1 MSIKSVL
8 EKRRSFNKV
17 EVIICSLIFLAFSTN
32 SKAEICN
39 NSKAIEQYNM
49 AISVPDIT
57 QKLELLQQAT
67 TACSATYEILLEL
80 GDAYFENQQLD
91 YAINTYSRTLNRSI
105 SDSQAKQANIF
116 MRLMYAYDSKADRL
130 TINQYARKIQLLKA
144 NGMTWDMASEQAYQT
159 LYRKN
164 KQQLTEVP
172 VTAEELKRG
181 LKKADEPS
189 NRNLAIIG
197 IDNDTSSSSVQ
208 IDMDINFSSD
218 SSLLTLAS
226 KDILNQI
233 INALDGNIDSIK
245 QIKVIGHT
253 DSKGTNLYNQ
263 QLSEQRAQMVSN
275 YIQEKIPGLYTRLI
289 SLGMGESELIDT
301 ANSESAHALN
311 RRVVF
316 QIE

>member
-1 MSIKSVL
+1 MNNQCILKVSKPLNKFGATVC
-8 EKRRSFNKV
+8 SF
-17 EVIICSLIFLAFSTN
+17 IFLAVSTN
-32 SKAEICN
+32 SQAESCN
-39 NSKAIEQYNM
+39 DAKAIEQYNM
-49 AISVPDIT
+49 AISAPDIT
-57 QKLELLQQAT
+57 QKLELLQQAN

-91 YAINTYSRTLNRSI
+91 YAISTYSRTLNRSI

-116 MRLMYAYDSKADRL
+116 MRLMYAYNNKAERL
-130 TINQYARKIQLLKA
+130 TVNQYARKIQLLKA
-144 NGMTWDMASEQAYQT
+144 NGMTWDITSEQAYQA

-164 KQQLTEVP
+164 KKKLTEVP
-172 VTAEELKRG
+172 VTAEELKIG
-181 LKKADEPS
+181 LNKANEPS
-189 NRNLAIIG
+189 NRNLAVIG

-208 IDMDINFSSD
+208 IDMDIKFSSD
-218 SSLLTLAS
+218 SSSLTPTS
-226 KDILNQI
+226 KDTLNQI
-233 INALDGNIDSIK
+233 IDALDGNSDSIE

-263 QLSEQRAQMVSN
+263 HLSEQRARTVSN
-275 YIQEKIPGLYTRLI
+275 YIQEKKPSLSARLI

>member
-1 MSIKSVL
+1 MNNQCILKVSKSL
-8 EKRRSFNKV
+8 NKFSAIV
-17 EVIICSLIFLAFSTN
+17 FGCTFLAVSTN
-32 SKAEICN
+32 SQAESCN
-39 NSKAIEQYNM
+39 DAKAIEQYNT
-49 AISVPDIT
+49 AISAPDIT
-57 QKLELLQQAT
+57 HKLELLQQAT

-116 MRLMYAYDSKADRL
+116 MRLMYAYNSKAERL
-130 TINQYARKIQLLKA
+130 TVNQYARKIQLLKA
-144 NGMTWDMASEQAYQT
+144 NGMTWDMASEQSYQA

-172 VTAEELKRG
+172 VTAEELKIG
-181 LKKADEPS
+181 LNKADEPS
-189 NRNLAIIG
+189 NRNLAVIG
-197 IDNDTSSSSVQ
+197 IDDDTSSSSVQ
-208 IDMDINFSSD
+208 IDMDIKFSSD
-218 SSLLTLAS
+218 SSSLTLAS
-226 KDILNQI
+226 KDTLNQI
-233 INALDGNIDSIK
+233 INALNSNSDSIE

-263 QLSEQRAQMVSN
+263 HLSERRAQMVSN
-275 YIQEKIPGLYTRLI
+275 YIQEKTPSLYARLI

-301 ANSESAHALN
+301 FNSESAHALN

>member
-1 MSIKSVL
+1 MNNQCILKVSKPL
-8 EKRRSFNKV
+8 NKFSAIV
-17 EVIICSLIFLAFSTN
+17 FGCTFLAISPN
-32 SKAEICN
+32 SQAESCN
-39 NSKAIEQYNM
+39 DAKAIEQYNM
-49 AISVPDIT
+49 AISASDIT
-57 QKLELLQQAT
+57 HKLELLQQAT
-67 TACSATYEILLEL
+67 TACSATYEMLLEL

-91 YAINTYSRTLNRSI
+91 YAINIYSRTLNRSI

-116 MRLMYAYDSKADRL
+116 MRLMYAYNSKAERL
-130 TINQYARKIQLLKA
+130 TVNQYARKIQLLKA
-144 NGMTWDMASEQAYQT
+144 NGMTWDMASEQSYQA

-172 VTAEELKRG
+172 VTAEELKIG
-181 LKKADEPS
+181 LNKADEPS
-189 NRNLAIIG
+189 NRNLAVIG
-197 IDNDTSSSSVQ
+197 IDDDTSSSSVQ
-208 IDMDINFSSD
+208 IDMDIKFSSD
-218 SSLLTLAS
+218 SSSLTLAS
-226 KDILNQI
+226 KDTLNQI
-233 INALDGNIDSIK
+233 INALNGNSDSIE

-263 QLSEQRAQMVSN
+263 HLSERRARTVSN
-275 YIQEKIPGLYTRLI
+275 YIQEKIPSLYARLI

>member
-1 MSIKSVL
+1 MNNQCVL
-8 EKRRSFNKV
+8 EVSKPLIKFGVIVCSF
-17 EVIICSLIFLAFSTN
+17 IFLAVSTN
-32 SKAEICN
+32 SQAVSCN
-39 NSKAIEQYNM
+39 DAKAIEQYNT
-49 AISVPDIT
+49 AISIPDVK
-57 QKLELLQQAT
+57 QKLELLQEAA
-67 TACSATYEILLEL
+67 TACSANYEILIEL

-105 SDSQAKQANIF
+105 SDSQAKQANTF
-116 MRLMYAYDSKADRL
+116 MRLMYAYNNKAERL
-130 TINQYARKIQLLKA
+130 TVNQYARKIQLLKA
-144 NGMTWDMASEQAYQT
+144 NGMTWDITSEQAYQA
-159 LYRKN
+159 LYRKI
-164 KQQLTEVP
+164 KKQLTEVP
-172 VTAEELKRG
+172 VTAKELKIG
-181 LKKADEPS
+181 LNKADEPS

-208 IDMDINFSSD
+208 IDMDIKFSSD
-218 SSLLTLAS
+218 SSSLTPTS
-226 KDILNQI
+226 KDTLNQI
-233 INALDGNIDSIK
+233 INALDGNSDSIE

-263 QLSEQRAQMVSN
+263 HLSEQRARTVSN
-275 YIQEKIPGLYTRLI
+275 YIQEKQPSLSARLI

>member
-1 MSIKSVL
+1 MNSQCILKVSKPL
-8 EKRRSFNKV
+8 NKFSAIV
-17 EVIICSLIFLAFSTN
+17 FGCTFLAISPN
-32 SKAEICN
+32 SQAESCN
-39 NSKAIEQYNM
+39 DAKAIEQYNM
-49 AISVPDIT
+49 AISASDIT
-57 QKLELLQQAT
+57 HKLELLQQAT
-67 TACSATYEILLEL
+67 TACSATYEMLLEL

-91 YAINTYSRTLNRSI
+91 YAINIYSRTLNRSI

-116 MRLMYAYDSKADRL
+116 MRLMYAYNSKAERL
-130 TINQYARKIQLLKA
+130 TVNQYARKIQLLKA
-144 NGMTWDMASEQAYQT
+144 NGMTWDMASEQSYQA

-172 VTAEELKRG
+172 VTAEELKIG
-181 LKKADEPS
+181 LNKADEPS
-189 NRNLAIIG
+189 NRNLAVIG
-197 IDNDTSSSSVQ
+197 IDGDTSSSSVQ
-208 IDMDINFSSD
+208 IDMDIKFSSD
-218 SSLLTLAS
+218 SSSLTLAS
-226 KDILNQI
+226 KDTLNQI
-233 INALDGNIDSIK
+233 INALNGNSDSIE

-263 QLSEQRAQMVSN
+263 HLSERRARTVSN
-275 YIQEKIPGLYTRLI
+275 YIQEKIPSLYARLI

>member
-1 MSIKSVL
+1 MNNQCILKVSKPL
-8 EKRRSFNKV
+8 NKFSAIV
-17 EVIICSLIFLAFSTN
+17 FGCTFLAISPN
-32 SKAEICN
+32 SQAESCN
-39 NSKAIEQYNM
+39 DAKAIEQYNM
-49 AISVPDIT
+49 AISASDIT
-57 QKLELLQQAT
+57 HKLELLQQAT
-67 TACSATYEILLEL
+67 TACSATYEMLLEL

-91 YAINTYSRTLNRSI
+91 YAINIYSRTLNRSI

-116 MRLMYAYDSKADRL
+116 MRLMYAYNSKAERL
-130 TINQYARKIQLLKA
+130 TVNQYARKIQLLKA
-144 NGMTWDMASEQAYQT
+144 NGMTWDMASEQSYQA

-172 VTAEELKRG
+172 ITVEELKIG
-181 LKKADEPS
+181 LNKADEPS
-189 NRNLAIIG
+189 NRNLAVIG
-197 IDNDTSSSSVQ
+197 IDDDTSSSSVQ
-208 IDMDINFSSD
+208 IDMDIKFSSD
-218 SSLLTLAS
+218 SSSLTLAS
-226 KDILNQI
+226 KDTLNQI
-233 INALDGNIDSIK
+233 INALNGNSDSIE

-263 QLSEQRAQMVSN
+263 HLSERRARTVSN
-275 YIQEKIPGLYTRLI
+275 YIQEKIPSLYARLI